1 MSLRALAPH
10 VKCLYALGMKLPS
23 RRSTISAGLVII
35 LAAIVAVLAALEVR
49 WTERVSQANRE
60 RMQADLNAKVSHF
73 RRDFHLQLLRIC
85 WAFESPSQEF
95 DARTL
100 NFYAGRYD
108 DWMSA
113 SARPN
118 IVAGVYAWNGAGR
131 LVELDPVS
139 ERFRPAVW
147 PAEFELLRSHLRHKA
162 SAPSA
167 ATAPQPVTG
176 RWVID
181 ERAQAL
187 FRAFSPASA
196 SADTAATTATSGGII
211 ISLNMPFIW
220 RTLMPEL
227 VSRYFGGSSGGDYR
241 VLVVNSGDPAS
252 FYYRSAPLAS
262 GAPSTGDVVESL
274 LAASYRDR
282 GEASAAS
289 VFPEADEGPLP
300 SAASHRE
307 EFLPLLTVLPN
318 GRAWRLVVRHREG
331 SVAAAVI
338 SLRRRDL
345 AVSLGV
351 LLLLAISIALIVIHA
366 RRVDR
371 LARLQ
376 MDFITSVSHELRTP
390 LAVIGSAAENLA
402 DGVVSGADQV
412 HKYGALISGQARQL
426 THMVNQVLDFSSG
439 GSGQQTYSMQPVEI
453 GELMDHAL
461 AGIGPALASD
471 GITVERN
478 LEPGLPPV
486 LADPAALERCL
497 LNLVS
502 NAAKYGGQSRW
513 VGIRAVVANSGA
525 GTEVRLSVEDRGCG
539 IDACDLPHIFEP
551 FYRGK
556 QNGLQVH
563 GTGLGLSIA
572 RDIARAMGATISVE
586 SDAGRGSCFTL
597 HLPALTVASA
607 LPAEPARA

>member
-1 MSLRALAPH
+1 
-10 VKCLYALGMKLPS
+10 MKLPS
-23 RRSTISAGLVII
+23 RRSAISAGLVII

-49 WTERVSQANRE
+49 WTGRVSQANRE

-118 IVAGVYAWNGAGR
+118 FVEGVYAWNGAGR
-131 LVELDPVS
+131 LLELDPIS
-139 ERFRPAVW
+139 ERFKPAPW
-147 PAEFELLRSHLRHKA
+147 PAEFKLLRDHLRHEAAAA
-162 SAPSA
+162 SSA
-167 ATAPQPVTG
+167 GTKPETG

-181 ERAQAL
+181 EQAHAL
-187 FRAFSPASA
+187 FRAFSQASA
-196 SADTAATTATSGGII
+196 SADTAAANAASGGII
-211 ISLNMPFIW
+211 VGLNMPFIW

-227 VSRYFGGSSGGDYR
+227 VSRYFGGPSGGDYR
-241 VLVVNSGDPAS
+241 VSVVNSDDPES
-252 FYYRSAPLAS
+252 VYYRSAPPAS
-262 GAPSTGDVVESL
+262 GVPSTGDVVESL
-274 LAASYRDR
+274 VASAYRDR
-282 GEASAAS
+282 GEDAAGAAPS
-289 VFPEADEGPLP
+289 QSDEAPPAL
-300 SAASHRE
+300 AASHRE

-331 SVAAAVI
+331 SVEAAVM

-351 LLLLAISIALIVIHA
+351 LLLLAVSIALIVIHA

-376 MDFITSVSHELRTP
+376 IDFIAGVSHELRTP

-412 HKYGALISGQARQL
+412 HRYGALISSQTRQL
-426 THMVNQVLDFSSG
+426 THMVNQVLAFSSRR
-439 GSGQQTYSMQPVEI
+439 SGQQTYSMQPVEI
-453 GELMDHAL
+453 GELIERAL
-461 AGIGPALASD
+461 VSIGPALAAD
-471 GITVERN
+471 GVAVERN
-478 LEPGLPPV
+478 LQPGLPPV

-502 NAAKYGGQSRW
+502 NAAKYGGESRW
-513 VGIRAVVANSGA
+513 VGIRAALATGRNGD
-525 GTEVRLSVEDRGCG
+525 EVLLSVEDHGCG
-539 IDACDLPHIFEP
+539 IEATDLPHIFEP

-556 QNGLQVH
+556 HDGLQVH

-572 RDIARAMGATISVE
+572 RDIARAMGAKISVK
-586 SDAGRGSCFTL
+586 SYMGRGSCFTL
-597 HLPALTVASA
+597 HLPALAVASA
-607 LPAEPARA
+607 PPAEPARA